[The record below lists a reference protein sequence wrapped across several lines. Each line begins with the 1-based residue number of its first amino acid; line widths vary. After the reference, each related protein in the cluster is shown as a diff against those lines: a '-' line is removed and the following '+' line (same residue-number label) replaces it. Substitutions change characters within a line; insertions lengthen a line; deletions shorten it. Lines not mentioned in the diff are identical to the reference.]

1 MKGCIINY
9 DETSLKEIFDDI
21 ESFDKYNL
29 FITNMECYPLD
40 EKMSEMFSNEY
51 CWIEGKELL
60 QLLKKEE
67 FQWIWGVFS
76 VFSKEITLEE
86 VLKYKYPYADGYSG
100 FWENPITIQ
109 HPLATTEIVA
119 WDGSKVLVIS
129 KKEEL
134 ANTLLQKNDSAKD
147 LEEYNQS

>member
-9 DETSLKEIFDDI
+9 DKISLKEIFDDI

-29 FITNMECYPLD
+29 LITNMECYPLD

-134 ANTLLQKNDSAKD
+134 ANTLLQKNVSAKD

>member
-9 DETSLKEIFDDI
+9 DETSLNEIFDDI

-29 FITNMECYPLD
+29 LITNMECYPLD

-100 FWENPITIQ
+100 FWKNPITIQ

-134 ANTLLQKNDSAKD
+134 ANTLLQKNVSAKD